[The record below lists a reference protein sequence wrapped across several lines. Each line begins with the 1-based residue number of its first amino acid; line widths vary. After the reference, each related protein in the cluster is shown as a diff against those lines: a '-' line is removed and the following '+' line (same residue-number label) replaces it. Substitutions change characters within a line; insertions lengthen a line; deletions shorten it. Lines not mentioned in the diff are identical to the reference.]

1 MPDLARRSDREVQVK
16 LCYHQDLNDYQRLL
30 GGIVLEN
37 YIDHMG
43 IDSHFANDDFEPAG
57 LPTWCAFALGGII
70 TFLFVY
76 IGIARPAAREMSL
89 MRRQMS
95 TLEQS
100 VWEVAG
106 QKETAASTNELLG
119 LLNEQREQAIA
130 AKRALVEMRQLHS
143 DIISESKEIQNAM
156 VAASQLGSLKDMLL
170 ANSEEADKA
179 AEVLTVSEDLY
190 HRLATGSD
198 TTDKAVQASE
208 NLFALRSGLID
219 HGSEVAAAQDNL
231 DELIAL
237 KDSVVSQTGSLA
249 DAIETLELTTEL
261 GVRFHEAALS
271 FDQIRHWMVEIV
283 AMEPMLQRCQKTL
296 EPLTQLTSLDRMAPT
311 QLRQVARAMVGGYKA
326 QVATKPVESKMEDA
340 VDSEFDFTLDLAI
353 DDSDSSSIDLD

>member
-1 MPDLARRSDREVQVK
+1 M
-16 LCYHQDLNDYQRLL
+16 
-30 GGIVLEN
+30 EN

-119 LLNEQREQAIA
+119 LLNEQREQAIS
-130 AKRALVEMRQLHS
+130 AKRALVEMRQLNA
-143 DIISESKEIQNAM
+143 DIIAESKEIQNAM
-156 VAASQLGSLKDMLL
+156 VAASQLGSLKDVLL
-170 ANSEEADKA
+170 ANSERADKA
-179 AEVLTVSEDLY
+179 AKVLTVSEDLY
-190 HRLATGSD
+190 HRLATGSEK
-198 TTDKAVQASE
+198 TDKAVEASE
-208 NLFALRSGLID
+208 DLFALQSELISK
-219 HGSEVAAAQDNL
+219 GSQVAAAQDNL

-237 KDSVVSQTGSLA
+237 KDSVVSQTGNLA

-261 GVRFHEAALS
+261 GVRFHEASLS
-271 FDQIRHWMVEIV
+271 FDQIRHWMVEVV

-296 EPLTQLTSLDRMAPT
+296 EPLTQLTSLDRMAPS
-311 QLRQVARAMVGGYKA
+311 QLRDVARAMVGGYKA
-326 QVATKPVESKMEDA
+326 QVASKPRTEVSVTDN
-340 VDSEFDFTLDLAI
+340 DFDFSLDLGI

>member
-1 MPDLARRSDREVQVK
+1 
-16 LCYHQDLNDYQRLL
+16 
-30 GGIVLEN
+30 LEN

-43 IDSHFANDDFEPAG
+43 DSPIVTDEYEVAG

-106 QKETAASTNELLG
+106 QKKTAASTNDLLA
-119 LLNEQREQAIA
+119 LMNSQREQAIA
-130 AKRALVEMRQLHS
+130 AKQSLVEIRQLHS
-143 DIISESKEIQNAM
+143 DIIEQSQEIQNAM

-170 ANSEEADKA
+170 ANSERADKA
-179 AEVLTVSEDLY
+179 AEVLSVSEDLY
-190 HRLATGSD
+190 HRLATASD
-198 TTDKAVQASE
+198 ATDLAVKASE
-208 NLFALRSGLID
+208 DLFALRTDLID
-219 HGSEVAAAQDNL
+219 NGSEVEVAQDNL
-231 DELIAL
+231 NELIAL
-237 KDSVVSQTGSLA
+237 KDTVVSETSNLA
-249 DAIETLELTTEL
+249 DAIETLELTNEL

-271 FDQIRHWMVEIV
+271 FQNIRHWMVEVV

-296 EPLTQLTSLDRMAPT
+296 EPLTQLTSLDRMAPS
-311 QLRQVARAMVGGYKA
+311 QLREVARAMARGYKA
-326 QVATKPVESKMEDA
+326 QIASVPIEPIADKIESADE
-340 VDSEFDFTLDLAI
+340 EFDFSLDLGLEEA
-353 DDSDSSSIDLD
+353 DDFDSSSIDED

>member
-1 MPDLARRSDREVQVK
+1 MPDLTCSSDREIQVK
-16 LCYHQDLNDYQRLL
+16 LCYHPNLNDYQRLL
-30 GGIVLEN
+30 GGEILEN

-43 IDSHFANDDFEPAG
+43 DDSPIVHDEFEPAG

-130 AKRALVEMRQLHS
+130 AKQSLVEMRQLHAE
-143 DIISESKEIQNAM
+143 IIAESQEIQNAM
-156 VAASQLGSLKDMLL
+156 VAASQLGSLKDVLL
-170 ANSEEADKA
+170 ANSERADKA
-179 AEVLTVSEDLY
+179 AEVLSVSEDLY
-190 HRLATGSD
+190 HRLATGADS
-198 TTDKAVQASE
+198 TEKAVQASE
-208 NLFALRSGLID
+208 DLFSLRSDLID
-219 HGSEVAAAQDNL
+219 SGSEVAAAQDNL

-237 KDSVVSQTGSLA
+237 KDSVVSQTGNLA

-271 FDQIRHWMVEIV
+271 FDSIRHWMVEIV
-283 AMEPMLQRCQKTL
+283 AMEPMLQRCRKTL
-296 EPLTQLTSLDRMAPT
+296 EPLTELSSLNRMNPS
-311 QLRQVARAMVGGYKA
+311 QLREIARAMTSGYQA
-326 QVATKPVESKMEDA
+326 QVASKPLGLILADSIEDGLEL
-340 VDSEFDFTLDLAI
+340 DFDIELDDFDA
-353 DDSDSSSIDLD
+353 DALDQD